1 MTIKKIAARAL
12 RDLAKHLARKALKA
26 IAGK

>member
-1 MTIKKIAARAL
+1 MTVKKIAAKAL
-12 RDLAKHLARKALKA
+12 RDLAKHLARKMFKA